1 MGTIVLTYK
10 VLTIRSMATDEV
22 AAAATAAAAPQGD
35 TIFSKIINKTIPAD
49 IIYEDDKCM
58 AFRDVNP
65 QAPVHFLVI
74 PKTFIPLLSKAK
86 EEHKELLGHLLYTA
100 SAVANTENLEDG
112 YRVVINDGKDGA
124 QSVYHLHIHVMGR
137 RQMSWPPG

>member
-22 AAAATAAAAPQGD
+22 AAAAVAPQGD

-58 AFRDVNP
+58 AFRDANP

-74 PKTFIPLLSKAK
+74 PKTFIPQVSKAK
-86 EEHKELLGHLLYTA
+86 EEDAQLLGHLLYTA
-100 SAVANTENLEDG
+100 SAVAKTEKLEEG
-112 YRVVINDGKDGA
+112 YRVIINDGKHGA
-124 QSVYHLHIHVMGR
+124 QSVYHLHLHVMGG

>member
-1 MGTIVLTYK
+1 MGTIVDTSK
-10 VLTIRSMATDEV
+10 VLAHTSMATDEV
-22 AAAATAAAAPQGD
+22 AAAAAAAVAPQGD

-74 PKTFIPLLSKAK
+74 PKTFIPQISKAQEGQK
-86 EEHKELLGHLLYTA
+86 DLLGHLLYTA
-100 SAVANTENLEDG
+100 CAVAKTENLEEG
-112 YRVVINDGKDGA
+112 YRVVINDGKHGA
-124 QSVYHLHIHVMGR
+124 QSVYHLHLHVMGGR
-137 RQMSWPPG
+137 